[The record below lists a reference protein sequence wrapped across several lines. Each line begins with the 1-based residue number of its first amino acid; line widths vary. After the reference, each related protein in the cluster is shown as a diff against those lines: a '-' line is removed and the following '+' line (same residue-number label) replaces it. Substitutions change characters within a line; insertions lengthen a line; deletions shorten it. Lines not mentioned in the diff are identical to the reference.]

1 MKANARLLSIFP
13 FLRPKQTNKQVSDQT
28 VQIKLINFREKKKS
42 DFLVIYP
49 SITLGPYWGFPVTL
63 GKQKEEKQFMGLYIE
78 HTSIH
83 IYDWHG

>member
-13 FLRPKQTNKQVSDQT
+13 FLRPKQTNKKVSDQT

-49 SITLGPYWGFPVTL
+49 SITLGPY
-63 GKQKEEKQFMGLYIE
+63 
-78 HTSIH
+78 
-83 IYDWHG
+83 